1 MIYNYDN
8 TIELSKEQQQYYN
21 INSLIN
27 IFWSSD
33 NKYYTGKIKSVF
45 KKYTNEKNIII
56 LHLIEYESGEILHN
70 LSELKYKVI

>member
-8 TIELSKEQQQYYN
+8 TIELSKEEQQYYN
-21 INSLIN
+21 INSLIK

-33 NKYYTGKIKSVF
+33 NKYYEGKVKSVF

-70 LSELKYKVI
+70 LSDLKYKVI

>member
-8 TIELSKEQQQYYN
+8 TIELSKEEQQYYN

>member
-8 TIELSKEQQQYYN
+8 TIELSKEEQQYYN
-21 INSLIN
+21 INSLIK

-33 NKYYTGKIKSVF
+33 NKYYKGKVKSVF